1 MKLIVT
7 SSFAGHKVGAEITDK
22 AEIQKILKSE
32 NAAYV
37 VKANGGADAKPT
49 EKPSTTG
56 DKA

>member
-7 SSFAGHKVGAEITDK
+7 SSFAGYAVGTEIKDKTDV
-22 AEIQKILKSE
+22 EKILASE
-32 NAAYV
+32 NAAHV
-37 VKANGGADAKPT
+37 VKVNGGADAKPT